1 MNPLWVVL
9 FALAV
14 GFIVWYLGRIPR
26 VRSTARR
33 TVPSE
38 RSRSDTTSSLS
49 GGVVQMPLSEVFQYL
64 ATIAASGSLV
74 FNSGRRSGLVEFAR
88 GRIVSAQYRRFDGL
102 DALLALLNE
111 SQGDFQF
118 SKAGHP
124 AEIPQGYEVFDV
136 IMTWMDSRSEGGE
149 RDV

>member
-1 MNPLWVVL
+1 
-9 FALAV
+9 
-14 GFIVWYLGRIPR
+14 
-26 VRSTARR
+26 
-33 TVPSE
+33 
-38 RSRSDTTSSLS
+38 
-49 GGVVQMPLSEVFQYL
+49 MPLSEAFQYL

-88 GRIVSAQYRRFDGL
+88 GRIVAAQYRRFDGL
-102 DALLALLNE
+102 DALLSLLNE

-118 SKAGHP
+118 TKTGHP

-136 IMTWMDSRSEGGE
+136 IMTWMESRSEGGD

>member
-14 GFIVWYLGRIPR
+14 GFVVWYMGRIPR
-26 VRSTARR
+26 VRSRAKRAVPPEHSRPETA
-33 TVPSE
+33 
-38 RSRSDTTSSLS
+38 SSLS
-49 GGVVQMPLSEVFQYL
+49 GGVVQMPLSEAFQYL

-88 GRIVSAQYRRFDGL
+88 GRIVAAQYRRFAGL

-118 SKAGHP
+118 TKAGHP
-124 AEIPQGYEVFDV
+124 AETPQGYEVFDV
-136 IMTWMDSRSEGGE
+136 IMTWMESRSEGGDH
-149 RDV
+149 DV

>member
-14 GFIVWYLGRIPR
+14 GFVVWYLGRIPR
-26 VRSTARR
+26 VRSTAKR
-33 TVPSE
+33 VAAPE
-38 RSRSDTTSSLS
+38 HSRPETAVSLS
-49 GGVVQMPLSEVFQYL
+49 GGVVQMPLSEAFQYL

-88 GRIVSAQYRRFDGL
+88 GRIAAAQYRRFDGL

-118 SKAGHP
+118 TKTGHP

-136 IMTWMDSRSEGGE
+136 IMTWMESRSEGGD